1 MRTLSLLNLAT
12 AFVAGAAAMYCVDAA
27 RSRRQLLSAEHP
39 SDAQLRDRIKARLP
53 ELVSQPDAIDIE
65 VESGVVRVSG
75 RVPAD
80 ERSGLL
86 MQLTDMPGV
95 RMVRNSIS
103 AVEAGEEPGILPI

>member
-1 MRTLSLLNLAT
+1 MRTLLNVVT

-27 RSRRQLLSAEHP
+27 RSRRHRSSELP
-39 SDAQLRDRIKARLP
+39 SDAQLRERIRARLP
-53 ELVSQPDAIDIE
+53 DLVSQPDAIDIE
-65 VESGVVRVSG
+65 VNSGVVRVSG

-95 RMVRNSIS
+95 RMVRNSVS
-103 AVEAGEEPGILPI
+103 VFEAGEEPGILPI